1 LENWKNNLKK
11 REYWDIIFIFL
22 CLFLVFWHNFAPKK
36 EKKKGAQ
43 VCRKI
48 IKPARDF

>member
-1 LENWKNNLKK
+1 LHQKK
-11 REYWDIIFIFL
+11 KPLYLHVFLYNAQQSLIFQAKAKISE
-22 CLFLVFWHNFAPKK
+22 KK